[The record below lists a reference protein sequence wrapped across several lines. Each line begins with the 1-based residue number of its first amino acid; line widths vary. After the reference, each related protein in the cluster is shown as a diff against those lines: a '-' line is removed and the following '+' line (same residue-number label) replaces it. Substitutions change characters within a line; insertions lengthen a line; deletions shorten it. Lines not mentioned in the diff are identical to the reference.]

1 MKKMYNKLVR
11 DKIPQII
18 EEAGKSCIC
27 HTVEGDILKTYA
39 KKKLREEIEEFLEDP
54 CPEEAGDVMEIFH
67 FLCDLYDIKDSQ
79 VMASSTAKRVT
90 RGGFNEGLVLSW
102 VIEK

>member
-11 DKIPQII
+11 DKIPRII

-27 HTVEGDILKTYA
+27 HAVEGDVLKTYA

-54 CPEEAGDVMEIFH
+54 CLEEAGDVMEIFH

-90 RGGFNEGLVLSW
+90 RGGFNEGLILSW
-102 VIEK
+102 VMEK